1 MPHHKRS
8 RSMRRKGRRTS
19 RRRRKQKGG
28 IFPLA
33 ALLPALIARGKA
45 VGLGALGGAALFGAK
60 KRSDTITKRKR

>member
-28 IFPLA
+28 ILPLA

-45 VGLGALGGAALFGAK
+45 VHLGALGGAASFGAK
-60 KRSDTITKRKR
+60 KRSDAITKRKR